1 MHPVH
6 RKASLLFAVA
16 AVALAALCKAAD
28 DTASVPPAPAPRPL
42 VAMLLPL
49 DAPDF
54 APPAEAVLAGC
65 KAALSAS
72 ESKTA
77 LAVVRTDA
85 STSRIVSSH
94 EAAAARG
101 ASVIIGPMTRSA
113 VTVLAESGKVRTPTL
128 ALNSPERPL
137 IVPQNLYTFGLSID
151 AEARQVAR
159 LAYTENLRDAVVVHA
174 SSALSR
180 RTGQAFAEEW
190 TALGGKLSDIL
201 EFNPQTDLLRLQE
214 RLSRFGPH
222 LIFLSAD
229 PGEARSVRPY
239 LNSQVPVFST
249 SQINS
254 GRVDPVANVDLN
266 GIRFVEMPWI
276 VQPDNL
282 TAMIFPRSDTLAP
295 ELQRFYALGIDA
307 CRIANELLNRGSRL
321 DLEGVTGTL
330 TLKTNGSIEREPVQS
345 VFRDGSAVA
354 LEAR

>member
-1 MHPVH
+1 
-6 RKASLLFAVA
+6 
-16 AVALAALCKAAD
+16 LCKAAD
-28 DTASVPPAPAPRPL
+28 DPASTTPAAAPRPL

-65 KAALSAS
+65 RAALGVS
-72 ESKTA
+72 ENRPA

-85 STSRIVSSH
+85 SNGQIITSH

-101 ASVIIGPMTRSA
+101 ASVIIGPMTRSG
-113 VTVLAESGKVRTPTL
+113 VTALAESGRIRTPTL
-128 ALNSPERPL
+128 ALNAPERPMA
-137 IVPQNLYTFGLSID
+137 VPEKLYTFGLSID

-159 LAYTENLRDAVVVHA
+159 IANAENFRDAVVVHSA
-174 SSALSR
+174 SALSR

-190 TALGGKLSDIL
+190 TALGGKLSDML
-201 EFNPQTDLLRLQE
+201 EFSPQTDMIRLQE
-214 RLSRFGPH
+214 RLSRSGPH

-239 LNSQVPVFST
+239 LNSQVPVFAT

-254 GRVDPVANVDLN
+254 GRADPVANVDLN

-282 TAMIFPRSDTLAP
+282 TAMIFPRADRLAP

-307 CRIANELLNRGSRL
+307 CRIAHELLNRDPRL

-330 TLKTNGSIEREPVQS
+330 TLRANGSIEREAVQS

-354 LEAR
+354 MDAR